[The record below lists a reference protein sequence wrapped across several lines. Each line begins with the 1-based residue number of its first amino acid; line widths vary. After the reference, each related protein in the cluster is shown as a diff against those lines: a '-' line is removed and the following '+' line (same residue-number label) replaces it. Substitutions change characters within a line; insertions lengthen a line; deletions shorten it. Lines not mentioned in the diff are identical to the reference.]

1 VSAKLWAVVKR
12 EYLERVRTKGFVI
25 GTILG
30 PLLMGA
36 MMIIPALAARSGSKP
51 LRVAVLDGTGTLQAA
66 VEEGL
71 RSARFDGKAR
81 FDVQPVPGSAPE
93 AGPAAAAMASAG
105 AGEAALKK
113 AVLEGRLDG
122 YLHLPADAV
131 AAGTA
136 SYYGRNVS
144 NRIDLRTMERTV
156 SDVLVG
162 RRLTGAGLDP
172 AKVKDLTKELDLK
185 TIRLSEK
192 GEREDQGAAMIFSII
207 MLMILYMSILL
218 WGQAVMTSVI
228 EEKTSRVVE
237 VMAAGVSPTTLL
249 AGKLLGVGAAGLT
262 QFLVW
267 AISLFGVSAFAAG
280 AAIGSF
286 SMPEIT
292 PVMLVSFVLFFL
304 LGFLFYAALYASI
317 GAAVN
322 TVQEAQSLAFPVVL
336 PIILAMV
343 CFPAVLEAPDGVLA
357 VTMSMIPGMS
367 PLIMFLRIVVL
378 TPPLWQIA
386 LSIALLALGILG
398 VVWVAARVYRVGIL
412 MYGKKPTFPELVKWV
427 RHA

>member
-12 EYLERVRTKGFVI
+12 EYVERVRTRGFLI
-25 GTILG
+25 GTVLG
-30 PLLMGA
+30 PLLMSA
-36 MMIIPALAARSGSKP
+36 MMIVPALAARSGSKP
-51 LRVAVLDGTGTLQAA
+51 LKVAVLDGTGTLQAA

-71 RSARFDGKAR
+71 RAARFDGKAR
-81 FDVQPVPGSAPE
+81 FDVQPAPGAETS
-93 AGPAAAAMASAG
+93 PAAAATAG
-105 AGEAALKK
+105 TSDAPLKK

-131 AAGTA
+131 ASGTA

-156 SDVLVG
+156 GGVIVS

-207 MLMILYMSILL
+207 LLMILYVSILM

-228 EEKTSRVVE
+228 EEKTNRVVE

-249 AGKLLGVGAAGLT
+249 AGKLLGVGGAGLT

-267 AISLFGVSAFAAG
+267 ALSLFGVSVFAAG
-280 AAIGSF
+280 AALGSF

-322 TVQEAQSLAFPVVL
+322 TVQEAQSLAFPVML

-343 CFPAVLEAPDGVLA
+343 SFPAVLEAPDGVLA

>member
-1 VSAKLWAVVKR
+1 MSAKLWAVVKR

-36 MMIIPALAARSGSKP
+36 MMIVPAIAARSSSKP
-51 LRVAVLDGTGTLQAA
+51 LRVAVLDATGTLQSA

-71 RSARFDGKAR
+71 RAARFDGKAR
-81 FDVQPVPGSAPE
+81 FDVQPVPRSAPE
-93 AGPAAAAMASAG
+93 VGPAVAPPAG
-105 AGEAALKK
+105 AGEATLKR

-131 AAGTA
+131 TAGTA

-207 MLMILYMSILL
+207 LLMILYMSIIL

-267 AISLFGVSAFAAG
+267 AISLFGVSVFAAG
-280 AAIGSF
+280 AAMGSF
-286 SMPEIT
+286 AMPEIT
-292 PVMLVSFVLFFL
+292 PVMLVSFVLFFV

-322 TVQEAQSLAFPVVL
+322 TVQEAQSLAFPVLL

>member
-1 VSAKLWAVVKR
+1 
-12 EYLERVRTKGFVI
+12 
-25 GTILG
+25 
-30 PLLMGA
+30 M
-36 MMIIPALAARSGSKP
+36 
-51 LRVAVLDGTGTLQAA
+51 
-66 VEEGL
+66 
-71 RSARFDGKAR
+71 
-81 FDVQPVPGSAPE
+81 
-93 AGPAAAAMASAG
+93 
-105 AGEAALKK
+105 
-113 AVLEGRLDG
+113 
-122 YLHLPADAV
+122 
-131 AAGTA
+131 
-136 SYYGRNVS
+136 
-144 NRIDLRTMERTV
+144 

-280 AAIGSF
+280 AAMGSF

-322 TVQEAQSLAFPVVL
+322 TVQEAQSLAFPVML

-343 CFPAVLEAPDGVLA
+343 CFPAVLEAPDGAVA

-378 TPPLWQIA
+378 TPPLWQIG
-386 LSIALLALGILG
+386 LSIALLVLGILG

>member
-1 VSAKLWAVVKR
+1 MSAKLWAVVKR

-25 GTILG
+25 GTVLG
-30 PLLMGA
+30 PLLMGG
-36 MMIIPALAARSGSKP
+36 MMIVPALAARSGGKP

-71 RSARFDGKAR
+71 RAARFDGKAR
-81 FDVQPVPGSAPE
+81 FDVQPAPGAE
-93 AGPAAAAMASAG
+93 AGPAAAATAG
-105 AGEAALKK
+105 TSDAPLKK

-131 AAGTA
+131 TAGTA

-207 MLMILYMSILL
+207 LLMILYMSIIL

-267 AISLFGVSAFAAG
+267 AISLFGVSVFAAG
-280 AAIGSF
+280 AAMGSF
-286 SMPEIT
+286 AMPEIT
-292 PVMLVSFVLFFL
+292 PVMLVSFVLFFV

-322 TVQEAQSLAFPVVL
+322 TVQEAQSLAFPVLL

>member
-1 VSAKLWAVVKR
+1 VSAKLWAVVRR
-12 EYLERVRTKGFVI
+12 EYIERVRTRGFLI
-25 GTILG
+25 GTVLG
-30 PLLMGA
+30 PLLMSA
-36 MMIIPALAARSGSKP
+36 MMIVPALAARSGGKP
-51 LRVAVLDGTGTLQAA
+51 LRMAVLDATGALQQPVEDALRAA
-66 VEEGL
+66 RPG
-71 RSARFDGKAR
+71 GKAR
-81 FDVQPVPGSAPE
+81 FDVQSLPAPE
-93 AGPAAAAMASAG
+93 AGPAALG
-105 AGEAALKK
+105 APGSSEAELKK
-113 AVLEGRLDG
+113 AVLEGKLDG

-131 AAGTA
+131 VSGSA

-144 NRIDLRTMERTV
+144 NRIDLGEMERTV
-156 SDVLVG
+156 SSVLVG
-162 RRLTGAGLDP
+162 QRLTGAGLDP
-172 AKVKDLTKELDLK
+172 ARVKDLTKPLDLK

-207 MLMILYMSILL
+207 LLMILYVSILM

-228 EEKTSRVVE
+228 EEKTNRVVE

-249 AGKLLGVGAAGLT
+249 AGKLLGVGGAGLT

-267 AISLFGVSAFAAG
+267 ALSLFGVSVFAAG
-280 AAIGSF
+280 AALGSF

-322 TVQEAQSLAFPVVL
+322 TVQEAQSLAFPVML

-343 CFPAVLEAPDGVLA
+343 SFPAVLEAPDGVLA

-367 PLIMFLRIVVL
+367 PLIMFLRVVVL

-386 LSIALLALGILG
+386 LSIALLGLGIVG
-398 VVWVAARVYRVGIL
+398 VLWVSARVYRVGIL